1 MFIIHLSTKQR
12 KRNFMFLITAIVLI
26 PFVIV
31 LSISEKEYEC
41 EKIRNERKAS
51 KNNVQNQLLFNENK

>member
-1 MFIIHLSTKQR
+1 
-12 KRNFMFLITAIVLI
+12 MFLITAIVLI

-51 KNNVQNQLLFNENK
+51 KN